1 MQALLEKPGHTA
13 SYGWT
18 HTYKDTLTT
27 VSTQQMVWNGPHPQC
42 H

>member
-1 MQALLEKPGHTA
+1 MQAPLESTGHVS

-27 VSTQQMVWNGPHPQC
+27 VSTQQMAWGGTRPQY